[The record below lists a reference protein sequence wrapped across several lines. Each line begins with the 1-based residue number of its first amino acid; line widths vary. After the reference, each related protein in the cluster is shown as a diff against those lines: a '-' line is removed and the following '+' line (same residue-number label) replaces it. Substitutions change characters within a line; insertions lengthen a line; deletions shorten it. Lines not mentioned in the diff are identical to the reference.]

1 MICRSA
7 TLAGMVDQRVP
18 ARVVR
23 TRFPAVRDE
32 HLRSLAQWGLVE
44 PRREGGEIGYS
55 FADLAVVRE
64 VQAALESGRTFR
76 AIVRTLLAERQGQ
89 LSLFGARTLAAD
101 RPAPRV
107 VVLAERT
114 AAAQASPAAAA
125 AADRERA
132 EAAFAAATEQDTDA
146 PGDRGLAMELYRE
159 ALMLDP
165 TLVPALVNLGNL
177 HYSEGRLPEAHAL
190 YERAVHLDDTAFE
203 AWFNLGNVY
212 HDLGRCAEAVTC
224 YQRAL
229 AIAPEYADACFYLAV
244 AYEKL
249 GESDAARPY
258 WQRYLRLAP
267 EGEWAALARE
277 FGE

>member
-1 MICRSA
+1 MICYA
-7 TLAGMVDQRVP
+7 ALMIDQRVP

-23 TRFPAVRDE
+23 TRFPALRDE
-32 HLRSLAQWGLVE
+32 HLRSLAQWGLVK
-44 PRREGGEIGYS
+44 PRRDGGDAGYS

-64 VQAALESGRTFR
+64 VHAALETGRTFR
-76 AIVRTLLAERQGQ
+76 SIVRGLLAERQGQ
-89 LSLFGARTLAAD
+89 MSLFGARTLSAD

-107 VVLAERT
+107 VVLADH
-114 AAAQASPAAAA
+114 AAAQPASGAGEVV
-125 AADRERA
+125 DRERA
-132 EAAFAAATEQDTDA
+132 EAAFAAAIDRENDA
-146 PGDRGLAMELYRE
+146 AADPQLAMALYRE
-159 ALMLDP
+159 ALTHDP
-165 TLVPALVNLGNL
+165 ALVPALVNLGNL
-177 HYSEGRLPEAHAL
+177 HYGEGHLPEAHAL
-190 YERAVHLDDTAFE
+190 YERAVHLDADAFE
-203 AWFNLGNVY
+203 AWFNLGNVH

-258 WQRYLRLAP
+258 WQQYLRLAP
-267 EGEWAALARE
+267 EGEWASLARE

>member
-1 MICRSA
+1 
-7 TLAGMVDQRVP
+7 MVDQRVP
-18 ARVVR
+18 SRVVR

-44 PRREGGEIGYS
+44 PRRDGAEAGYS
-55 FADLAVVRE
+55 FADLSVVRD
-64 VQAALESGRTFR
+64 VQAALENGRSFR
-76 AIVRTLLAERQGQ
+76 AIVRSLLAERQGQ

-101 RPAPRV
+101 RPASRV
-107 VVLAERT
+107 VILAERT
-114 AAAQASPAAAA
+114 AAAGAVATADAPTAM
-125 AADRERA
+125 ADRERA
-132 EAAFAAATEQDTDA
+132 EAAFSAATEQEVEA
-146 PGDRGLAMELYRE
+146 AGDRALAMQLYRE
-159 ALMLDP
+159 ALTLDP

-177 HYSEGRLPEAHAL
+177 HYGEGHLPEAHAL
-190 YERAVHLDDTAFE
+190 YERAVHLDAAAFE
-203 AWFNLGNVY
+203 AWFNLGNVH
-212 HDLGRCAEAVTC
+212 HDLGRCTEAVTC

-258 WQRYLRLAP
+258 WQQYLRLAP
-267 EGEWAALARE
+267 EGEWATLARE